1 MSASSA
7 KVSCQ
12 GRNGGGEIAS
22 LAAKQFVQGWVSSA
36 LGYKGVVGFAA
47 PASLPARRGCRVQGL
62 RI

>member
-12 GRNGGGEIAS
+12 GRNGRGGGVIAS

-47 PASLPARRGCRVQGL
+47 PASLPARRGCRV
-62 RI
+62 